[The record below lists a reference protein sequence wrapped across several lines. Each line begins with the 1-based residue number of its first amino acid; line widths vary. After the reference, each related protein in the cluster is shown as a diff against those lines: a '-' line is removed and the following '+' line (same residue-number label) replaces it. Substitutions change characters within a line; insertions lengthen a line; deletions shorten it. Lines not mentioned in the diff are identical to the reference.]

1 MVALGKYQDREQ
13 QMSRPRNETQGIDIG
28 TVERGG
34 AVQIRVLCS
43 EGCANTP
50 PTVELVKNVA
60 QDINIP
66 VDIEIVMVGTQEQAR
81 KLRFLGSPTVQI
93 EGFDIE
99 PSARDSLAF
108 GFT

>member
-1 MVALGKYQDREQ
+1 MPD
-13 QMSRPRNETQGIDIG
+13 
-28 TVERGG
+28 TVGAVEKGG
-34 AVQIRVLCS
+34 AVQVKILGS

-50 PTVELVKNVA
+50 PTIKLVKNVA
-60 QDINIP
+60 QDLNIL
-66 VDIEIVMVGTQEQAR
+66 VNIETIMVGTQEQAR
-81 KLRFLGSPTVQI
+81 ELRFLGSPTVQI